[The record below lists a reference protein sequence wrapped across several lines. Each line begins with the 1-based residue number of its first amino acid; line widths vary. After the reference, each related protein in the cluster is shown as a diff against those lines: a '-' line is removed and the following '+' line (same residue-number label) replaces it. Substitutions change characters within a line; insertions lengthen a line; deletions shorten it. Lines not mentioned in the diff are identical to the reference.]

1 MRITKDIPYGPNGM
15 QLDLYAPDQ
24 DGFDTLIWF
33 HGGGFEAG
41 SRRDAEP
48 LAESVTALG
57 LGFASV
63 EYHMFPSARFPD
75 FLLDAAWSVAFLQK
89 HGQDCGCG
97 GRFVISGQSAGAY
110 ITMMLAL
117 NGALLHNAGVDETS
131 ILAYVSESSQQ
142 TTHYN
147 MLRQRGIDSR
157 AERIDEE
164 APLYYVGQRPLTK
177 PLLLIYNAEDIPC
190 RPEQN
195 LLMYQSIR
203 HFQPD
208 APIFLK
214 ELPGGHCAG
223 STHKDENGKY
233 PYVTALKEFLA
244 SLR

>member
-1 MRITKDIPYGPNGM
+1 MRITKDIPYGPSGM
-15 QLDLYAPDQ
+15 MLDFYAPDQ

-63 EYHMFPSARFPD
+63 EYRMFPHAKFPD
-75 FLLDAAWSVAFLQK
+75 FLLDAAWAVAFLQK
-89 HGQDCGCG
+89 HGQDYGCD

-117 NGALLHNAGVDETS
+117 NGALLRNAHADETS

-164 APLYYVGQRPLTK
+164 APLYYVGQRPLQK
-177 PLLLIYNAEDIPC
+177 PLLLIYNAQDIPC

-203 HFQPD
+203 HFQPE
-208 APIFLK
+208 APVFLK

-223 STHKDENGKY
+223 STQKDENGQY
-233 PYVTALKEFLA
+233 PYVTALKEFLE

>member
-15 QLDLYAPDQ
+15 HLDLYAPDQ

-41 SRRDAEP
+41 SCRDAE
-48 LAESVTALG
+48 
-57 LGFASV
+57 
-63 EYHMFPSARFPD
+63 
-75 FLLDAAWSVAFLQK
+75 
-89 HGQDCGCG
+89 
-97 GRFVISGQSAGAY
+97 
-110 ITMMLAL
+110 
-117 NGALLHNAGVDETS
+117 
-131 ILAYVSESSQQ
+131 
-142 TTHYN
+142 
-147 MLRQRGIDSR
+147 
-157 AERIDEE
+157 
-164 APLYYVGQRPLTK
+164 PLTK

-208 APIFLK
+208 APVFLK

-223 STHKDENGKY
+223 STHKDENGNY